1 MSRRSP
7 AGRSR
12 GRPGTG
18 HADGRRPKRD
28 ARHARSGGGV
38 SPELIDD
45 TAAGRRMSFRTAV
58 IVGAL
63 LVVGFGLIQPIG
75 SGLQQMQQIAALEAD
90 VEATQ
95 GEVDQL
101 QEERDRLD
109 DPEHLERLARENL
122 QYVHDGEEAFVVVD
136 SPNARGDNAGES
148 LAGASKTVRAQ
159 PWYIELA
166 DSLRAVGF
174 ASEEDPT

>member
-1 MSRRSP
+1 MSRRS
-7 AGRSR
+7 ATGRSR

-18 HADGRRPKRD
+18 QAGGRRPQRD
-28 ARHARSGGGV
+28 PRHTRTGGGV

-63 LVVGFGLIQPIG
+63 LVVGFGLIQPLS
-75 SGLQQMQQIAALEAD
+75 SGLSQMQQIAALEAD
-90 VEATQ
+90 VDATK

-101 QEERDRLD
+101 REERSRLD

-136 SPNARGDNAGES
+136 SPTARGDDADES
-148 LAGASKTVRAQ
+148 TAGASKAVRAQ